1 MLKCVEQLVE
11 STSNHKRIG
20 NHCKKENNQKIAY
33 FYHETPIIT
42 IWKDDQT
49 LEIRNGGWNTR
60 STNYAIKC
68 YLELLGKTASQI
80 IDLR

>member
-1 MLKCVEQLVE
+1 MLKCVEQLVN
-11 STSNHKRIG
+11 TSKPYKRVG
-20 NHCKKENNQKIAY
+20 NHCKKSDVDKIAY

-42 IWKDDQT
+42 IWHDDQI

-68 YLELLGKTASQI
+68 YLELLGENYQI
-80 IDLR
+80 VDLR